1 MTKKCK
7 VGLTFENKLIQ
18 LISKVKKKN
27 DHHNRWK
34 NIDRMNH
41 CS

>member
-18 LISKVKKKN
+18 LINKVKKKN
-27 DHHNRWK
+27 DGHNR
-34 NIDRMNH
+34 
-41 CS
+41 